1 MEKLAKDTGRDKGW
15 NGNYSDNISYIF
27 LPFHYVNQEN
37 SNSLP
42 EILERNDSWILVTD
56 KMQYMLKYI
65 ANKIEGKG
73 TEKRGCFHYTLSD
86 EAMDQ
91 RGFSSKVF
99 CMEKHFWHGKE
110 TDFPF
115 RILSVQLYSFSTSV
129 NILAF
134 QLHFEC
140 DYANDENGENDEPC
154 KLSREQM
161 LWISAAQYHLKK
173 VSREKIHPRRD
184 LSGRSSSF
192 LQIATEIMEQANT
205 GGRFDFFFYVGEGTE
220 RANFFTYIEAEFRK
234 NYDYELFYLRRCY
247 QENYCYHEDEKQK
260 EREIF
265 STAQNI
271 FWGISPEAAICIAN
285 SDRDREEF
293 IRTRFLG
300 NYNEQYLFM
309 YILLL
314 HQKYVLYLF
323 LTMIDAEMYED
334 IEKLEEYRRK
344 LYQFET
350 DFVYS
355 LVTEVPQYQDLYD
368 RTAEVFSLK
377 NMYEDVREPLLSL
390 SEVRRT
396 ELEKQQKSR
405 ENKTNQALFAL
416 SLMGA
421 FSAWIDSY
429 DVIES
434 YFSRFWSENVVH
446 AVQSGC
452 AVLILLVT
460 FYVFIILFGSHRK

>member
-1 MEKLAKDTGRDKGW
+1 MERYTKDTGRDKKW
-15 NGNYSDNISYIF
+15 NGNDSDNISYIF
-27 LPFHYVNQEN
+27 LPFRYVNQEN

-42 EILERNDSWILVTD
+42 EVLGRSGSWLLVTD
-56 KMQYMLKYI
+56 KMQYMLKYV
-65 ANKIEGKG
+65 ANKFEGKG
-73 TEKRGCFHYTLSD
+73 TEKRRCFHYTLS
-86 EAMDQ
+86 EAAMEQ
-91 RGFSSKVF
+91 RGFGSKVF
-99 CMEKHFWHGKE
+99 CMEKHFWRDKE

-140 DYANDENGENDEPC
+140 EFAKDGDRENEEPC
-154 KLSREQM
+154 KLSQEQM

-173 VSREKIHPRRD
+173 VSREKIHPRGD
-184 LSGRSSSF
+184 LSERTFSF
-192 LQIATEIMEQANT
+192 LQIATEIMEQADT
-205 GGRFDFFFYVGEGTE
+205 GGRSEFFFYAGEGTE
-220 RANFFTYIEAEFRK
+220 RANFLTYIEAEFRE
-234 NYDYELFYLRRCY
+234 NYNYELFYLRRCY
-247 QENYCYHEDEKQK
+247 QESYFYQEDEKQR
-260 EREIF
+260 EREVF

-271 FWGISPEAAICIAN
+271 FWGISPEAAVCIAGP
-285 SDRDREEF
+285 DKDREEF
-293 IRTRFLG
+293 IRTRFFE
-300 NYNEQYLFM
+300 NFNEQYLFM

-355 LVTEVPQYQDLYD
+355 LVTEVPQYQNLYD
-368 RTAEVFSLK
+368 RTAAVFSLK
-377 NMYEDVREPLLSL
+377 DMYEDVREPLLSL
-390 SEVRRT
+390 AEVRST
-396 ELEKQQKSR
+396 ELEKQRRSR

-429 DVIES
+429 DAIES
-434 YFSRFWSENVVH
+434 YFSRFWSETVVH
-446 AVQSGC
+446 AVQIGC

-460 FYVFIILFGSHRK
+460 FYVFIILFGSRRK